1 MKTQANKK
9 NVKLRANI
17 VGAIFFLA
25 LISITG
31 RAAQLQIFQSP
42 WLSAKAASQY
52 ERSQTIRGKR
62 GAILDANR
70 KPLAVSIDTT
80 SVAAYPKQIE
90 NPLKA
95 AKSLAAIL
103 KLNSKDVSQKL
114 SSAKNFVW
122 IKRQI
127 NPKEV
132 QSLKSLSIQ
141 GVGFIPENSRVY
153 PNKGLAAQVLGFSG
167 IDGSGLEGIEYFYDP
182 FLKGNE
188 IQTTV
193 LKDAKGRGFDMPT
206 QMTEAYQGRQLV
218 LTIDRNIQY
227 ITETALEEAVKK
239 YDGKT
244 GLAVVMAP
252 KTGAVLAMAH
262 YPNFNPNTFDAFDRE
277 VWRNRAITD
286 KFEPG
291 STLKIFTA
299 AAAIDSK
306 RVTADTIFFCENGK
320 YSLAGTVIHDTKP
333 HGWLTLK
340 KIVKYSSNIGAVK
353 VMEAI
358 GPEVLY
364 DYLTKFG
371 FGQKT
376 GIDCPGETSG
386 SLSYFN
392 NWTLV
397 DAGSISFGQGIAV
410 SAIQLVAAA
419 SAIANDGLYMKPHMV
434 QSIIDA
440 DGRTVKTFKPEVV
453 RRVISAQTA
462 WTVRK
467 IMQSVVTEGGTG
479 QKAALAGYS
488 VGGKTGTAQKISENG
503 GYAKDRFIA
512 SFIGF
517 TPVEDPQAVILVV
530 IDEPT
535 KRHYGGT
542 VAAPVF
548 RKIAHATLQYRKV
561 TPTVASKDLRLA
573 AFRKE

>member
-9 NVKLRANI
+9 DIKFRGNI
-17 VGAIFFLA
+17 VGTIFFLA

-70 KPLAVSIDTT
+70 KTLAVSIDTT
-80 SVAAYPKQIE
+80 SVAAFPNQIE
-90 NPLKA
+90 KPLKA
-95 AKSLAAIL
+95 AKALATVL
-103 KLNSKDVSQKL
+103 KLNPKDVSQKL
-114 SSAKNFVW
+114 SGAKNFVW

-132 QSLKSLSIQ
+132 RNLKSLSIK
-141 GVGFIPENSRVY
+141 GVEFIPENSRVY
-153 PNKGLAAQVLGFSG
+153 PNKVLAAQVLGFSG
-167 IDGSGLEGIEYFYDP
+167 IDGSGLEGVEFLYDP
-182 FLKGNE
+182 FLKGQE
-188 IQTTV
+188 IKTTV
-193 LKDAKGRGFDMPT
+193 LKDAKGRGFEVPT
-206 QMTEAYQGRQLV
+206 QMTEEYQGQQLV

-227 ITETALEEAVKK
+227 ITETALEEAVKE
-239 YDGKT
+239 YNGKT

-306 RVTADTIFFCENGK
+306 RVTANTIFFCENGK

-340 KIVKYSSNIGAVK
+340 KVIKYSSNIGAVK
-353 VMEAI
+353 VMAAM

-419 SAIANDGLYMKPHMV
+419 SAIANDGLYMKPHIV
-434 QSIIDA
+434 QSIMDA
-440 DGRTVKTFKPEVV
+440 DGRTVKTFEPEAV
-453 RRVISAQTA
+453 RQVISAQTA
-462 WTVRK
+462 RTVRK

-488 VGGKTGTAQKISENG
+488 VGGKTGTAQKISEKG

-517 TPVEDPQAVILVV
+517 TPVEDPETVILVV

-561 TPTVASKDLRLA
+561 IPTVASKKLRLA
-573 AFRKE
+573 AFHEE

>member
-9 NVKLRANI
+9 NIKLRANI
-17 VGAIFFLA
+17 VGTVFFLA
-25 LISITG
+25 LISIAG

-70 KPLAVSIDTT
+70 KTLAVSIDTT
-80 SVAAYPKQIE
+80 SVAAFPKRIE
-90 NPLKA
+90 DPLKA
-95 AKSLAAIL
+95 AKSLATIL
-103 KLNSKDVSQKL
+103 KLNPKNVSQKL

-132 QSLKSLSIQ
+132 RSLKSLSIE

-167 IDGSGLEGIEYFYDP
+167 IDGSGLEGIEYLYDP
-182 FLKGNE
+182 FLKGRE

-206 QMTEAYQGRQLV
+206 QMTEEYQGQQLV

-306 RVTADTIFFCENGK
+306 RVAANTIFFCENGK

-333 HGWLTLK
+333 HGWLTLN
-340 KIVKYSSNIGAVK
+340 KIIKYSSNIGAVK
-353 VMEAI
+353 VMEAM

-376 GIDCPGETSG
+376 GIDCPGETGG
-386 SLSYFN
+386 SLSYVN

-397 DAGSISFGQGIAV
+397 DAGSIAFGQGIAV

-419 SAIANDGLYMKPHMV
+419 SAIANDGLYMKPHIV

-440 DGRTVKTFKPEVV
+440 DGRTVKTFEPEAV
-453 RRVISAQTA
+453 RHVISVQAA
-462 WTVRK
+462 RTVRK

-488 VGGKTGTAQKISENG
+488 VGGKTGTAQKISKNG

-561 TPTVASKDLRLA
+561 IPTVASKELRLA
-573 AFRKE
+573 AISKE